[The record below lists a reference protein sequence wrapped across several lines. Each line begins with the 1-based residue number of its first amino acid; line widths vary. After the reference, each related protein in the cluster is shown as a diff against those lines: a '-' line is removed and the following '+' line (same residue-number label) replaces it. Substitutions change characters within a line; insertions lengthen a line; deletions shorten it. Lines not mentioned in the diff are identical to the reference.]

1 MDLLALADALEA
13 GAKALR
19 EHAARDTATGQLPLE
34 SPWIEWAGGEQPP
47 DTYGKAV
54 DVVLRDG
61 YAMTGPASAL
71 TWEHGFEPLDGS
83 RAGVSDI
90 VRYRISAEQPDE

>member
-13 GAKALR
+13 GAKSLR

-34 SPWIEWAGGEQPP
+34 QPWVEWAGGEQPA
-47 DTYGKAV
+47 DTYGKNV

-61 YAMTGPASAL
+61 YKMSGPASAL
-71 TWEHGFEPLDGS
+71 TWGHVPVG
-83 RAGVSDI
+83 ASDI
-90 VRYRISAEQPDE
+90 LRYRISAEQPDE